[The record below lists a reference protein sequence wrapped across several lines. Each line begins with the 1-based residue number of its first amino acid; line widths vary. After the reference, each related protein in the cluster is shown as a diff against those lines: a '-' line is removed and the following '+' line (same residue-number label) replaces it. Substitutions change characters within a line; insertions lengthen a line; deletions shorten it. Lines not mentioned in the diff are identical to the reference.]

1 MNPRPLRAVALTGLL
16 ASLLGLGGCLLT
28 GKTTPIQVFAPVVQI
43 QPQDE
48 WPQVDWQLMVV
59 RPSADQM
66 HDSQRILVR
75 PEPSRLQVYS
85 GSSWAES
92 LPDMLHSML
101 LRAFEDSGRIA
112 AVTRQS
118 SSMRARFGLILDV
131 RAFEAVY
138 DDEANPAVD
147 IQIHAKLIH
156 APTTRVVSARTF
168 RHWQRSSGTDVSSVV
183 DAFTLGTRA
192 FVDELVGWTLVEGE
206 NAGPK
211 LQEWREERFRE
222 RQQERAGREEGETP
236 PRRRATPSR

>member
-1 MNPRPLRAVALTGLL
+1 MNPRPFRALARLGLL
-16 ASLLGLGGCLLT
+16 ASLLALGGCLLT
-28 GKTTPIQVFAPVVQI
+28 GKTTPIQIYSPVVQI

-66 HDSQRILVR
+66 LDSQRIMVR
-75 PEPSRLQVYS
+75 PDPNRLQVYS

-92 LPDMLHSML
+92 MPDMLHSML

-138 DDEANPAVD
+138 DGEVNPAVD

-168 RHWQRSSGTDVSSVV
+168 RHWQRSDGTDVDSVV
-183 DAFTLGTRA
+183 DAFSLGTRA
-192 FVDELVGWTLVEGE
+192 FVDELVGWTLSEGE

-211 LQEWREERFRE
+211 LKQWREERFRE
-222 RQQERAGREEGETP
+222 RQQERARRIEGEGP
-236 PRRRATPSR
+236 PRRRDAASG

>member
-1 MNPRPLRAVALTGLL
+1 MNPCRFRVLARTALL

-28 GKTTPIQVFAPVVQI
+28 GKTTPVKVFSPVVQI
-43 QPQDE
+43 QPQDH

-75 PEPSRLQVYS
+75 PEPSRLQVYG
-85 GSSWAES
+85 GSSWSES

-101 LRAFEDSGRIA
+101 LRAFEDSGRIH

-138 DDEANPAVD
+138 DEDANPAVD

-156 APTTRVVSARTF
+156 ASTTRVVSARTF
-168 RHWQRSSGTDVSSVV
+168 RHWQRSNGTDVSSVV
-183 DAFTLGTRA
+183 DAFTLGTRD
-192 FVDELVGWTLVEGE
+192 FVEELVGWTLIEGQ

-211 LQEWREERFRE
+211 LEEWREERFRE
-222 RQQERAGREEGETP
+222 RQEERAGRAEGESRPQRRP
-236 PRRRATPSR
+236 PPSQ